1 MTLAD
6 PRLEAVR
13 TGLTYPTEVVG
24 DDTRW
29 TIEERLAHYG
39 CPSVS
44 VAVIE
49 GGELAW
55 AEAFG
60 DIEVGTKVPANPDTL
75 FSGAS
80 ISKPITTAMAL
91 HYVDRGKLSLD
102 ENINTY
108 LTGWRLPENEFTNGN
123 PVTLRHLLSH
133 TAGTTVHGF
142 GGMPPGASLPTVLD
156 VLEGRPP
163 ARTGP
168 VIVDK
173 SPGQSVRYSGGG
185 TMIVQLLL
193 EELSNKPFAELADQL
208 VFGPLGMDRTT
219 FTNPLPEYLRGNA
232 AVGHE
237 GGAPIPGKWVC
248 VPQLAAGGLW
258 TTAKDYARF
267 MIACRDAWLG
277 RASPLFGKEL
287 AAQMMTSQGGVFGLG
302 WEISGQGADLR
313 FSHGGSNDGY
323 QCETMALLES
333 GNGAVVLTNAES
345 GMILYWEVFAAV
357 ARAHGWDGFMPA
369 AKTVRPIPPEQLDR
383 YTGAYDIISG
393 VEMPELK
400 VWAEN
405 GELYTHIAGM
415 RGGPNRTLMDQNG
428 RLFNRSRPS
437 ETEVIYGADGS
448 AQELVVRLF
457 GTAELMRMRR
467 RA

>member
-1 MTLAD
+1 MTNID
-6 PRLEAVR
+6 PRIEAVR
-13 TGLTYPTEVVG
+13 TGLSYPTEIVG
-24 DDTRW
+24 DETRW
-29 TIEERLAHYG
+29 TMNERLAHYA
-39 CPSVS
+39 CPAVS

-49 GGELAW
+49 DGDLAW

-60 DIEVGTKVPANPDTL
+60 SIEAGADITANPDTL

-80 ISKPITTAMAL
+80 ISKPITTAMIL
-91 HYVDRGKLSLD
+91 YYVERGKVDLD
-102 ENINTY
+102 KNINRY
-108 LTGWRLPENEFTNGN
+108 LSGWQLPESAFTEEN

-193 EELSNKPFAELADQL
+193 EELSGKPFAELAAEL

-219 FTNPLPEYLRGNA
+219 FTNPLPVNLRNNA

-237 GGAPIPGKWVC
+237 GGVAIPGRWVC

-267 MIACRDAWLG
+267 MIACRNAWLG
-277 RASPLFGKEL
+277 RASPLFSKGL
-287 AAQMMTSQGGVFGLG
+287 AEQMMTSQGGVFGLG
-302 WEISGQGADLR
+302 WEISGQGTDRR

-323 QCETMALLES
+323 QCEAMALLES

-345 GMILYWEVFAAV
+345 GLILYWEVFAAV
-357 ARAHGWDGFMPA
+357 ARAHGWAGFMPA
-369 AKTVRPIPPEQLDR
+369 AKTVKPFPPEHLDR
-383 YTGAYDIISG
+383 YTGTYDIISG
-393 VEMPELK
+393 VEMPELR

-405 GELYTHIAGM
+405 NELYTHIEGM

-437 ETEVIYGADGS
+437 ETEVIYGADGR
-448 AQELVVRLF
+448 AQELIVRLF
-457 GTAELMRMRR
+457 GLTELMRMKRR
-467 RA
+467 S

>member
-1 MTLAD
+1 MTITD
-6 PRLEAVR
+6 PRIEAVR
-13 TGLTYPTEVVG
+13 AGLTYPTEVV
-24 DDTRW
+24 DDETRW
-29 TIEERLAHYG
+29 TMEERLAHYS
-39 CPSVS
+39 CPAVS

-49 GGELAW
+49 GGDLAW

-60 DIEVGTKVPANPDTL
+60 HLESDSNVPANPDTL

-91 HYVDRGKLSLD
+91 YYVERGQLDLDRDINAYLSGWKLA
-102 ENINTY
+102 ENA
-108 LTGWRLPENEFTNGN
+108 FTKGN

-142 GGMPPGASLPTVLD
+142 GGMPPGAMLPTALD

-163 ARTGP
+163 ALTGP
-168 VIVDK
+168 VTVDK
-173 SPGQSVRYSGGG
+173 RPGQSVRYSGGG

-193 EELSNKPFAELADQL
+193 EELSGKPFATLAKEL
-208 VFGPLGMDRTT
+208 VFDPLSMDRTT
-219 FTNPLPEYLRGNA
+219 FTNPLPAELRSNA

-237 GGAPIPGKWVC
+237 NGTAIPGKWVC
-248 VPQLAAGGLW
+248 VPQLAAGGVW

-267 MIACRDAWLG
+267 MVACRNAWLG
-277 RASPLFGKEL
+277 RPSPLFGKDL

-302 WEISGQGADLR
+302 WEITGQGSSRR

-323 QCETMALLES
+323 QCEAMALLES

-345 GMILYWEVFAAV
+345 GLILYWEVFAAI
-357 ARAHGWDGFMPA
+357 ARAHGWSGFMPA
-369 AKTVRPIPPEQLDR
+369 AKTIKPIPAEELDR
-383 YTGAYDIISG
+383 YTGAYDIVSG
-393 VEMPELK
+393 VEMPELRA
-400 VWAEN
+400 WAEN
-405 GELYTHIAGM
+405 GELFTHIAGM

-437 ETEVIYGADGS
+437 ETEIIYGADGR
-448 AQELVVRLF
+448 AKELIVKLF
-457 GTAELMRMRR
+457 GEAELIRMQR